1 MSPIPHGYSLTLSSP
16 IPVVAIVGRPNV
28 GKSTLF
34 NRLTGTRAAL
44 VSDLPGLTRDRR
56 EGVAELFDTEIR
68 LIDTAG
74 LEEARKGSIAD
85 RMRKQSEQAIA
96 AADLVLFVI
105 DARDGVTAADNA
117 FAQAARNSGK
127 PVVLVANKA
136 EGRQGAD
143 GILDA
148 FSLGLGEPIAI
159 SAEHGEGIGDLAA
172 DIIAALGLQMPAPT
186 KKKRRGDDA
195 DSAEAPEKPER
206 VKPIRVAIVGRPNAG
221 KSTLVNALLGE
232 DRMITGPEPGLTR
245 DSVSSDL
252 DYKGRLIRLFD
263 TAGLRRKAKIT
274 EAAEKLSASDAVRAI
289 RFAEVVVLL
298 IDAERPFEHQDLTI
312 GHRVTEEGRA
322 LVIAINKWDLVSEK
336 QKTLRALKDTVEE
349 SLAQV
354 PGVSLVTIS
363 ARSESG
369 LDQLMA
375 AVVKTHATWNKR
387 VSTPRLNRWL
397 DEALQRHSPPASHGR
412 RIKIRYI
419 TQPSTRPPT
428 FVAFCQRAD
437 ALPQSYVK
445 YLTNSLR
452 EAFDLPGV
460 PIRFSLRKGDNPF
473 AKS

>member
-1 MSPIPHGYSLTLSSP
+1 MTLKADT
-16 IPVVAIVGRPNV
+16 PVVAIVGRPNV

-56 EGVAELFDTEIR
+56 DGIAEIFGAELR

-74 LEEARKGSIAD
+74 LEEARQGSVAD
-85 RMRKQSEQAIA
+85 RMRKQTEQAIA

-105 DARDGVTAADNA
+105 DARAGVTAADSA
-117 FAQAARNSGK
+117 FARIARQSGK

-136 EGRQGAD
+136 EGRQGTD
-143 GILDA
+143 GVLDA
-148 FSLGLGEPIAI
+148 FSLGLGAPIAI

-172 DIIAALGLQMPAPT
+172 DIVAALGLKIPKTAKKGRDRDDEPVEAQEPAP
-186 KKKRRGDDA
+186 
-195 DSAEAPEKPER
+195 ER
-206 VKPIRVAIVGRPNAG
+206 PRPIRVAIVGRPNAG

-245 DSVSSDL
+245 DSVASEL
-252 DYKGRLIRLFD
+252 NYKGQSILLFD

-274 EAAEKLSASDAVRAI
+274 ETAEKLAASDAVRAI

-322 LVIAINKWDLVSEK
+322 LVVAINKWDLIPEK
-336 QKTLRALKDTVEE
+336 QKTLHDLKKTVAE

-354 PGVSLVTIS
+354 PNVPVVAIS

-369 LDQLMA
+369 LDQLMSA
-375 AVVKTHATWNKR
+375 IIKTHATWNRR
-387 VSTPRLNRWL
+387 VSTPQLNRWL
-397 DEALQRHSPPASHGR
+397 EEALSRHSPPAAAGK
-412 RIKIRYI
+412 RIKIRYV

-437 ALPQSYVK
+437 ALPKSYVK

-460 PIRFSLRKGDNPF
+460 PIRFSLRKGENPYV
-473 AKS
+473 KK